1 MTKTI
6 VFIHGAWVTPSS
18 WDVFRAPFDAA
29 GYNVLTPAWPIV
41 GDHDAAEMNARPP
54 ADFGGL
60 SIVRIADHL
69 QAYIE
74 ALPEKP
80 IMLGHSFG
88 GLLTQM
94 LLDRGCGSAAV
105 VLNPAPIGGLVP
117 GPSAWRAIAPIL
129 LRPNGWNRP
138 YKFTR
143 ERFGRLFANAAP
155 AGMVDEAYA
164 RYVIPA
170 PGKIFH
176 QAAFWAG
183 TRIRPERR
191 TQPLLITGGTADGLI
206 SPYLSRAAF
215 RKQSRAPARTDY
227 VEFAGRS
234 HFLIAE
240 PGWEEVAGRALDW
253 IGALAPAQAM
263 VGTIPP
269 SARMAAPLVTAASG
283 LAR

>member
-1 MTKTI
+1 MARTI
-6 VFIHGAWVTPSS
+6 VFIHGAWVTPTS

-29 GYNVLTPAWPIV
+29 GYNVLTPAWPVV
-41 GDHDAAEMNARPP
+41 GDHPVAEMNANPP
-54 ADFGGL
+54 EGFGGL

-69 QAYIE
+69 QAFIE

-80 IMLGHSFG
+80 ILLGHSFG

-105 VLNPAPIGGLVP
+105 VLNPAPIGGIVP
-117 GPSAWRAIAPIL
+117 GPGAWRAIAPIL
-129 LRPNGWNRP
+129 LRPSGWNRP

-155 AGMVDEAYA
+155 ATTVDEAYA

-183 TRIRPERR
+183 TNVQPKRR
-191 TQPLLITGGTADGLI
+191 TQPLLITGGTADRLI
-206 SPYLSRAAF
+206 SPYLSRAAY
-215 RKQSRAPARTDY
+215 RKQSRAPGLTHY
-227 VEFAGRS
+227 VEFPGRS

-240 PGWEEVAGRALDW
+240 PGWEDVAACALNWIEV
-253 IGALAPAQAM
+253 LAPQPQTVAAQASDSFRLR
-263 VGTIPP
+263 PLAP
-269 SARMAAPLVTAASG
+269 SRSG
-283 LAR
+283 